1 MKSSNSYTYIFVIAM
16 AIVSALMLS
25 VLKISLQE
33 RQEFNKLLDTRKN
46 VLKTVG
52 ALKAGMSDMA
62 IEELYQSK
70 FRKNVVTDTEG
81 REREYY
87 IYGSS
92 DSPEGYVLP
101 VSGKGVWS
109 TINGFIALE
118 SDWNTVRGIS
128 FYDHG
133 ETPGLGGEIEKDFF
147 SDRFVGKKIF
157 RDGKLVSVTIAK
169 SKLMKPGEHAVD
181 GLSGA
186 SLTTGAVN
194 RLLRDDLEAYLGM
207 LKEPDREE

>member
-52 ALKAGMSDMA
+52 ALNAGMNDME

-147 SDRFVGKKIF
+147 SERFVGKKIF

-169 SKLMKPGEHAVD
+169 SKLTKPSEHAVD

-207 LKEPDREE
+207 LKGPDKEE

>member
-169 SKLMKPGEHAVD
+169 SKLTKPSEHAVD